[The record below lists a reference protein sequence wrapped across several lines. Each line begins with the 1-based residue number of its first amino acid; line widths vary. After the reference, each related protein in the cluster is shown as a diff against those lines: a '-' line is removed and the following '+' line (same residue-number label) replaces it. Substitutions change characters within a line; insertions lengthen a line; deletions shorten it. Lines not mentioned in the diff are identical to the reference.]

1 MNENIKSNVRKENTN
16 KKFILFLVVIFIW
29 FLCGAGGVFLG
40 FNSVKN
46 DSNNINDV
54 KLEETKDEYEDES
67 TDDVVTD
74 DIENNQDET
83 IEDSG
88 DYPNDDVKPIKNAK
102 YTFLNSIGETFEDI
116 KITTYFYLD
125 EQELFWLNEDV
136 ETTNTF
142 YVLRSETFING
153 QMIGDTRILEVVLSK
168 DNVDYIVPEYS
179 LYHIPR
185 YLSDTKSNE
194 YYTLIT
200 LSNNDDLIDGN
211 KYIVPTTQL
220 PVYNNMNLQKTYLVN
235 KEGKILKEFK
245 YSDCWLSG
253 IVIDSDEIEDRY
265 TTFDDFTVFD
275 KKRDDFVEI
284 SGEAIYAFGEVF
296 DTKKNY
302 FYWIDRINGNKEYK
316 FYVENGKLIEK
327 YIKTYDY
334 DSYYFSE
341 INCV

>member
-1 MNENIKSNVRKENTN
+1 MNRNRGLGIGETILIWLVISIV
-16 KKFILFLVVIFIW
+16 FGISGLFL
-29 FLCGAGGVFLG
+29 GAKFV
-40 FNSVKN
+40 NKEQINDVETISQKPVKN
-46 DSNNINDV
+46 D
-54 KLEETKDEYEDES
+54 
-67 TDDVVTD
+67 
-74 DIENNQDET
+74 
-83 IEDSG
+83 
-88 DYPNDDVKPIKNAK
+88 K
-102 YTFLNSIGETFEDI
+102 YTFLNSIGESFEDI

-125 EQELFWLNEDV
+125 EQELVWLNEDT
-136 ETTNTF
+136 EETNTF

-153 QMIGDTRILEVVLSK
+153 QKIGDTRILEVVLSK
-168 DNVDYIVPEYS
+168 DSIDYIVPEYS

-185 YLSDTKSNE
+185 YLYDTKNE
-194 YYTLIT
+194 DNYVLIT
-200 LSNNDDLIDGN
+200 LSNNDDLIEGN

-220 PVYNNMNLQKTYLVN
+220 PIYNNMNSQKTYLVN

-253 IVIDSDEIEDRY
+253 IVIDSKEAEDRY

-275 KKRDDFVEI
+275 KKKNDFIEI

-334 DSYYFSE
+334 DSYYISE
-341 INCV
+341 INCI